1 MVGNLETSGVS
12 FTTFQFTEAA
22 FRWWEP
28 YERRMQVG
36 ATPLT
41 WREFSILFLEKFLP
55 QFCREELHRQ
65 FDQLHQDGMSVTQY
79 NMRFSELACHSVWLV
94 PTDRERIRRFIDG
107 LTYQLWL
114 LMTRE
119 RVSGATFNEVVDI
132 ALQIEMVR
140 SQEREEREAKRP
152 RDSGSPSGV
161 PSGEQ
166 SYHSRGCPYRP
177 AQMDHP
183 VDHGASSR
191 HGSYSARLGQSSLSA
206 LPTQSL
212 SRAPS
217 VKGSSAPGSSGSNSD
232 SRGPP

>member
-1 MVGNLETSGVS
+1 LARAVSVPAAAATSQARGGIKTPATRTLE
-12 FTTFQFTEAA
+12 
-22 FRWWEP
+22 WWEP

-132 ALQIEMVR
+132 ALQIEM
-140 SQEREEREAKRP
+140 
-152 RDSGSPSGV
+152 
-161 PSGEQ
+161 